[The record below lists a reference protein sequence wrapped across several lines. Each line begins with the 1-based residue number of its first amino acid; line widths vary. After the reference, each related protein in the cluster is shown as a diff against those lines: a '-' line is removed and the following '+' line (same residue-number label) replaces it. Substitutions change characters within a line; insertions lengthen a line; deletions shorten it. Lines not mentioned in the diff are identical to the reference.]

1 MKEEYKMG
9 DIDVEKARIEI
20 KEGRLDRALL
30 ILANCVVAAA
40 VVGSNKSE
48 LYYLLGNVYRKKGDF
63 PTAMNFYNKAIEE
76 DPESP
81 AVEARRVLKGIM
93 SFYNKDK
100 YNH

>member
-1 MKEEYKMG
+1 MG
-9 DIDVEKARIEI
+9 DIDIEKAKIEI

-30 ILANCVVAAA
+30 ILANCAVAATW
-40 VVGSNKSE
+40 VPGSDKSE
-48 LYYLLGNVYRKKGDF
+48 VYYLFGNVYRKKGDF

-76 DPESP
+76 NPNSP
-81 AVEARRVLKGIM
+81 AVEARKVLQGIM